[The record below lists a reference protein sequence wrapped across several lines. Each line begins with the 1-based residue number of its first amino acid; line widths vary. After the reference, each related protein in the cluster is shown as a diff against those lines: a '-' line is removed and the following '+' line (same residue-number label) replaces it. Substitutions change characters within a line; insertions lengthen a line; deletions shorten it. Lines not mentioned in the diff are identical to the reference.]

1 MAFGGLLDVLTTPVA
16 VDDGWGGSLDMTH
29 RAYVLTVG
37 IAPDGFVSGPVT
49 TTDPVV
55 ATVRVFIGKV
65 LDGEF
70 KAHPGIAVQT
80 ATFTRAEVKALGTVT
95 IAGLL
100 TAAKAQL
107 QILE

>member
-1 MAFGGLLDVLTTPVA
+1 
-16 VDDGWGGSLDMTH
+16 
-29 RAYVLTVG
+29 
-37 IAPDGFVSGPVT
+37 
-49 TTDPVV
+49 
-55 ATVRVFIGKV
+55 V